1 MTMNIDATLKYQYR
15 LNKALRDG
23 IKRYDPSSSRPLYP
37 AYVQLQTINAC
48 QAACTM
54 CPYDTYS
61 KVFQRGRMEDW
72 LFEKIISEIA
82 EHPEIGALVPMLQ
95 NEPLLDKKL
104 FDRLRRFREL
114 VGDRV
119 EIEMVTNGALLTDE
133 TVENIRDVR
142 LDVLDI
148 SLDALTKET
157 YEKIRIGLN
166 FDQVIAG
173 VERVIAAGLPHTKIF
188 VRLVRQRDNVHEIR
202 AFAKRWRA
210 RGVGV
215 FIYSAH
221 DRAGSVDRF
230 AERISIPRNAQPIL
244 HKLERRASKLWFGH
258 CPVPFSVASILHNGD
273 VLMCVHDWARKDII
287 GNVRENTLIEVWNGE
302 RMLEIRALV
311 SERRYDEVPACR
323 DCGLAKDGWF

>member
-1 MTMNIDATLKYQYR
+1 MKLDATLQYQLR
-15 LNKALRDG
+15 LNVALRRG
-23 IKRYDPSSSRPLYP
+23 ITRYARDPAGAAPLFP

-72 LFEKIISEIA
+72 LFDKVIAEIA
-82 EHPEIGALVPMLQ
+82 EHPEIGAFVPMLQ
-95 NEPLLDKKL
+95 NEPLLDKVL
-104 FDRLRRFREL
+104 FDRLRRFRQL

-119 EIEMVTNGALLTDE
+119 EVELVTNGALLTDQA
-133 TVENIRDVR
+133 VENIRDVK

-157 YEKIRIGLN
+157 YEKIRIGLD

-173 VERVIAAGLPHTKIF
+173 VERVIAADLPHTKIF

-202 AFAKRWRA
+202 DFARRWRA

-221 DRAGSVDRF
+221 DRAGSVDKF
-230 AERISIPRNAQPIL
+230 AERISIPRSAQPVM
-244 HKLERRASKLWFGH
+244 HKLERKASKLWFGH

-287 GNVRENTLIEVWNGE
+287 GNVRDATLIELWNGE
-302 RMLEIRALV
+302 RMREIRSLV
-311 SERRYDEVPACR
+311 SERRYGEVPACR
-323 DCGLAKDGWF
+323 DCGLWKDGWF